1 MKILIAADLHIGA
14 NKFGVSDEK
23 WSQPFAE
30 LVDYAIDNKM
40 DAVAF
45 AGDVFHHRRPTTWTS
60 RFVAH
65 QIQRLVSAEIYV
77 LGADGNHDDGVS
89 TDSVSAA
96 WHLPKISQ
104 SEVIWASKRIL
115 SYTIGDVNIVLLPW
129 VTPQAYDIATD
140 LPLKEQLE
148 AAQSE
153 ALRELSMLDETR
165 TNILIG
171 HAMVAYGKGEDDLA
185 PSPGLQ
191 WAGKDVVF
199 DYNTLAKG
207 FDAVFLGHVHD
218 PESLGYV
225 GSSQPTDWG
234 DAGQVKSFQ
243 VIDTDYMRTRYTVPY
258 KTSLRLLDI
267 KEDESTGLAFH
278 SLISGALD
286 FKYDI
291 GRYSFHEVAGK
302 PLSVEELAGIKV
314 RMEAVCDVVESITVT
329 KDRTIVQ
336 RVREDIEL
344 ATMKPA
350 DALEVWLKQS
360 STDVKTS
367 KGVRSKFNSLL
378 EANSK
383 E

>member
-171 HAMVAYGKGEDDLA
+171 HAME
-185 PSPGLQ
+185 
-191 WAGKDVVF
+191 
-199 DYNTLAKG
+199 
-207 FDAVFLGHVHD
+207 
-218 PESLGYV
+218 
-225 GSSQPTDWG
+225 
-234 DAGQVKSFQ
+234 
-243 VIDTDYMRTRYTVPY
+243 
-258 KTSLRLLDI
+258 KTISHRRLVCN
-267 KEDESTGLAFH
+267 
-278 SLISGALD
+278 
-286 FKYDI
+286 
-291 GRYSFHEVAGK
+291 GR
-302 PLSVEELAGIKV
+302 
-314 RMEAVCDVVESITVT
+314 
-329 KDRTIVQ
+329 
-336 RVREDIEL
+336 
-344 ATMKPA
+344 
-350 DALEVWLKQS
+350 
-360 STDVKTS
+360 VKTS
-367 KGVRSKFNSLL
+367 CLTTTLSLKDSTPCSWVTFTTRNRWATLAAVSLPIGVMPVR
-378 EANSK
+378 
-383 E
+383 